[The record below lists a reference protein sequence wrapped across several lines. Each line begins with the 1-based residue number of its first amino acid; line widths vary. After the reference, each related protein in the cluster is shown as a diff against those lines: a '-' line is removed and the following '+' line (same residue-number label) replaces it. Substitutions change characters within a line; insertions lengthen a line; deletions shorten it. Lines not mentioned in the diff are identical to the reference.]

1 MDGYD
6 SIWIHVM
13 TLLLLLLTLFR
24 KFEAWFLDFTG
35 QMYYL
40 LLMFQS
46 HTGQFSQM
54 RGHRS
59 RIKPKTQTNVLPN
72 TSKSNTHEE
81 QKHNQINQSIKW
93 QFVRCSVVALNNL
106 PHQPSLCPPAPAPAT
121 QLCLVKKLFG
131 NLSYWSFAIICTEFL
146 CFKHKF
152 STLSLYIHFYYS

>member
-6 SIWIHVM
+6 YIWIHVM

-59 RIKPKTQTNVLPN
+59 QIKPKTQTNVVLPN
-72 TSKSNTHEE
+72 TSKSNTHTRSRSII
-81 QKHNQINQSIKW
+81 KSINQSNDSLYAAPWWHWIISHINHP
-93 QFVRCSVVALNNL
+93 FAPRPRPL
-106 PHQPSLCPPAPAPAT
+106 PHNYVLSRNF
-121 QLCLVKKLFG
+121 LVTFH
-131 NLSYWSFAIICTEFL
+131 TEAL
-146 CFKHKF
+146 Q
-152 STLSLYIHFYYS
+152 